1 TTLPLHVFEPRYRE
15 MIGRCLEHD
24 ESFGIALILDGDEVG
39 GHAIPR
45 RSGTETAIIACQ
57 RNAHGEYDIVV
68 EGLRRF
74 TIRSLDRGRAYLRAD
89 VDWMDEPLGRDVE
102 LLADAV
108 ARLLAGFVEILET
121 GGHAIVDDTWRE
133 MDPRTLSFR
142 VAAALPGAVDVRQ
155 ELLETPD
162 TASRLRREAELLMA
176 VHRVGAE
183 TGAAW
188 FGGLRMSAG
197 RSRQGVGAGARCY

>member
-1 TTLPLHVFEPRYRE
+1 MRLPLFPLHTVLFPETTLPLHVFEPRYRE

-24 ESFGIALILDGDEVG
+24 ETFGIALILDGDEVG

-45 RSGTETAIIACQ
+45 RIGTEAAIIACQ

-68 EGLRRF
+68 QGQRRF
-74 TIRSLDRGRAYLRAD
+74 AIRSLDRGRAYLRAD
-89 VDWMDEPLGRDVE
+89 VDWLDESPGKDVDILAEAVGRLFEGIVE
-102 LLADAV
+102 TLDMA
-108 ARLLAGFVEILET
+108 
-121 GGHAIVDDTWRE
+121 GHASVDETWKE

-142 VAAALPGAVDVRQ
+142 VAAALPGTVDIRQ

-176 VHRVGAE
+176 VHRVEAE
-183 TGAAW
+183 TGA
-188 FGGLRMSAG
+188 G
-197 RSRQGVGAGARCY
+197 

>member
-1 TTLPLHVFEPRYRE
+1 

-45 RSGTETAIIACQ
+45 RIGTEAAIIACQ

-68 EGLRRF
+68 EGQRRF
-74 TIRSLDRGRAYLRAD
+74 AIRSLDQSRAYLRAD
-89 VDWMDEPLGRDVE
+89 ADWMVEPLEMR
-102 LLADAV
+102 
-108 ARLLAGFVEILET
+108 
-121 GGHAIVDDTWRE
+121 GHAIVDDTWRE

-176 VHRVGAE
+176 VHRIGAE
-183 TGAAW
+183 A
-188 FGGLRMSAG
+188 
-197 RSRQGVGAGARCY
+197 GAG

>member
-1 TTLPLHVFEPRYRE
+1 VRLPLFPLHTVLFPETTLPLHVFEPRYRE

-45 RSGTETAIIACQ
+45 RVGTEASIIACQ
-57 RNAHGEYDIVV
+57 RSVHGEYDIVV
-68 EGLRRF
+68 EGQRRF
-74 TIRSLDRGRAYLRAD
+74 TIRSPGK
-89 VDWMDEPLGRDVE
+89 DVE

-108 ARLLAGFVEILET
+108 ARLVAGIVEILET

-176 VHRVGAE
+176 VHRIGAE
-183 TGAAW
+183 TGAA
-188 FGGLRMSAG
+188 
-197 RSRQGVGAGARCY
+197 

>member
-1 TTLPLHVFEPRYRE
+1 MRVPLFPLHTVLFPETTLPLHVFEPRYRE

-45 RSGTETAIIACQ
+45 RIGTEASIIACQ

-108 ARLLAGFVEILET
+108 ARLLAGFIEILER

-176 VHRVGAE
+176 VHRVGTE
-183 TGAAW
+183 TGAA
-188 FGGLRMSAG
+188 
-197 RSRQGVGAGARCY
+197 

>member
-1 TTLPLHVFEPRYRE
+1 VRLPLFPLHTVLFPETTLPLHVFEPRYRE

-24 ESFGIALILDGDEVG
+24 ETFGIALILDGDEVG

-45 RSGTETAIIACQ
+45 RIGTEAAIIACQ

-68 EGLRRF
+68 QGQRRF
-74 TIRSLDRGRAYLRAD
+74 AIRSLDRGRAYLRAD
-89 VDWMDEPLGRDVE
+89 VDWLDESPGKDVDILAEAVGRLFEGIVE
-102 LLADAV
+102 TLDMA
-108 ARLLAGFVEILET
+108 
-121 GGHAIVDDTWRE
+121 GHASVDETWKE

-142 VAAALPGAVDVRQ
+142 VAAALPGTVDIRQ

-176 VHRVGAE
+176 VHRVEAE
-183 TGAAW
+183 TGA
-188 FGGLRMSAG
+188 G
-197 RSRQGVGAGARCY
+197 

>member
-1 TTLPLHVFEPRYRE
+1 MRLPLFPLHTVLFPETTLPLHVFEPRYRE

-45 RSGTETAIIACQ
+45 RVGTEASIIACQ
-57 RNAHGEYDIVV
+57 RSVHGEYDIVV
-68 EGLRRF
+68 EGQRRF

-89 VDWMDEPLGRDVE
+89 VDWMDEPPGKDVE

-108 ARLLAGFVEILET
+108 ARLVAGIVEILET

-176 VHRVGAE
+176 VHRIGAE
-183 TGAAW
+183 TGAA
-188 FGGLRMSAG
+188 
-197 RSRQGVGAGARCY
+197 

>member
-1 TTLPLHVFEPRYRE
+1 

-39 GHAIPR
+39 GHVIPR
-45 RSGTETAIIACQ
+45 RVGTEASIIACQ
-57 RNAHGEYDIVV
+57 RSVQGEYDIVV
-68 EGLRRF
+68 EGQRRF

-89 VDWMDEPLGRDVE
+89 VDWMDEPPGKDVE

-108 ARLLAGFVEILET
+108 ARLVARIVEILET

-176 VHRVGAE
+176 VHRIGAE
-183 TGAAW
+183 TGAA
-188 FGGLRMSAG
+188 
-197 RSRQGVGAGARCY
+197 

>member
-1 TTLPLHVFEPRYRE
+1 LFPETTLPLHVFEPRYRE

-45 RSGTETAIIACQ
+45 RIGTEASIIACQ
-57 RNAHGEYDIVV
+57 RNGHGEYDIVV
-68 EGLRRF
+68 EGQRRF

-89 VDWMDEPLGRDVE
+89 VDWMEEPLGKDVE

-108 ARLLAGFVEILET
+108 VRLVAGFVEILET
-121 GGHAIVDDTWRE
+121 GGHAIVDDTWRD

-176 VHRVGAE
+176 VHRIGTE
-183 TGAAW
+183 TGAA
-188 FGGLRMSAG
+188 
-197 RSRQGVGAGARCY
+197 

>member
-1 TTLPLHVFEPRYRE
+1 MV
-15 MIGRCLEHD
+15 GCDKKHD
-24 ESFGIALILDGDEVG
+24 EAVGIGLTPDDDEVG

-45 RSGTETAIIACQ
+45 RIGTEASIIACQ

-108 ARLLAGFVEILET
+108 ARLLAGFVEILES
-121 GGHAIVDDTWRE
+121 GGNAIAYHTWRE
-133 MDPRTLSFR
+133 TDPRTLSF
-142 VAAALPGAVDVRQ
+142 
-155 ELLETPD
+155 
-162 TASRLRREAELLMA
+162 
-176 VHRVGAE
+176 
-183 TGAAW
+183 
-188 FGGLRMSAG
+188 
-197 RSRQGVGAGARCY
+197 

>member
-1 TTLPLHVFEPRYRE
+1 MRLPLFPLHTVLFPETTLPLHVFEPRYRE

-39 GHAIPR
+39 GHVIPR
-45 RSGTETAIIACQ
+45 RVGTEASIIACQ
-57 RNAHGEYDIVV
+57 RSVQGEYDIVV
-68 EGLRRF
+68 EGQRRF

-89 VDWMDEPLGRDVE
+89 VDWMDEPPGKDVE

-108 ARLLAGFVEILET
+108 ARLVAGIVEILET

-176 VHRVGAE
+176 VHRIGAE
-183 TGAAW
+183 TGAA
-188 FGGLRMSAG
+188 
-197 RSRQGVGAGARCY
+197 

>member
-1 TTLPLHVFEPRYRE
+1 LPLHVFEPRYRE

-24 ESFGIALILDGDEVG
+24 ETFGIALILDGDEVG

-45 RSGTETAIIACQ
+45 RIGTEAAIIACQ

-68 EGLRRF
+68 QGQRRF
-74 TIRSLDRGRAYLRAD
+74 AIRSLDRGRAYLRAD
-89 VDWMDEPLGRDVE
+89 VDWLDESPGKDVDILAEAVGRLFEGIVE
-102 LLADAV
+102 TLDMA
-108 ARLLAGFVEILET
+108 
-121 GGHAIVDDTWRE
+121 GHASVDETWKE

-142 VAAALPGAVDVRQ
+142 VAAALPGAVDIRQ

-176 VHRVGAE
+176 VHRVEAE
-183 TGAAW
+183 TGA
-188 FGGLRMSAG
+188 G
-197 RSRQGVGAGARCY
+197 

>member
-1 TTLPLHVFEPRYRE
+1 MTVGGLNFNCPRCNNPLFFTFK
-15 MIGRCLEHD
+15 LAD
-24 ESFGIALILDGDEVG
+24 EGG

-45 RSGTETAIIACQ
+45 RIGTEASIIACQ

-108 ARLLAGFVEILET
+108 ARLLAGFVEILER
-121 GGHAIVDDTWRE
+121 GGHGIVDDTWRE

-183 TGAAW
+183 TGAA
-188 FGGLRMSAG
+188 
-197 RSRQGVGAGARCY
+197 

>member
-1 TTLPLHVFEPRYRE
+1 VRLPLFPLHTVLFPETTLPLHVFEPRYRE

-39 GHAIPR
+39 GHVIPR
-45 RSGTETAIIACQ
+45 RVGTEASIIACQ
-57 RNAHGEYDIVV
+57 RSVQGEYDIVV
-68 EGLRRF
+68 EGQRRF

-89 VDWMDEPLGRDVE
+89 VDWMDEPPGKDVE
-102 LLADAV
+102 PLADAV
-108 ARLLAGFVEILET
+108 ARLVAGIVEILET

-176 VHRVGAE
+176 VHRIGAE
-183 TGAAW
+183 TGAA
-188 FGGLRMSAG
+188 
-197 RSRQGVGAGARCY
+197 

>member
-1 TTLPLHVFEPRYRE
+1 VRLPLFPLHTVLFPETTLPLHVFEPRYRE

-24 ESFGIALILDGDEVG
+24 ETFGIALILDGDEVG

-45 RSGTETAIIACQ
+45 RIGTEAAIIACQ

-68 EGLRRF
+68 QGQRRF
-74 TIRSLDRGRAYLRAD
+74 AIRSLDRGRAYPRAD
-89 VDWMDEPLGRDVE
+89 VDWLDESPGKDVDILAEAVGRLFEGIVE
-102 LLADAV
+102 TLDMA
-108 ARLLAGFVEILET
+108 
-121 GGHAIVDDTWRE
+121 GHASVDETWKE

-142 VAAALPGAVDVRQ
+142 VAAALPGTVDIRQ

-176 VHRVGAE
+176 VHRVEAE
-183 TGAAW
+183 TGA
-188 FGGLRMSAG
+188 G
-197 RSRQGVGAGARCY
+197 

>member
-1 TTLPLHVFEPRYRE
+1 V
-15 MIGRCLEHD
+15 
-24 ESFGIALILDGDEVG
+24 
-39 GHAIPR
+39 IPR
-45 RSGTETAIIACQ
+45 RVGTEASIIACQ
-57 RNAHGEYDIVV
+57 RSVQGEYDIVV
-68 EGLRRF
+68 EGQRRF

-89 VDWMDEPLGRDVE
+89 VDWMDEPPGKDVE

-108 ARLLAGFVEILET
+108 ARLVARIVEILET

-176 VHRVGAE
+176 VHRIGAE
-183 TGAAW
+183 TGAA
-188 FGGLRMSAG
+188 
-197 RSRQGVGAGARCY
+197 

>member
-1 TTLPLHVFEPRYRE
+1 MRLPLFPLHTVLFPETTLPLHVFEPRYRE

-24 ESFGIALILDGDEVG
+24 ETFGIALILDGDEVG

-45 RSGTETAIIACQ
+45 RIGTEAAIIACQ

-68 EGLRRF
+68 QGQRRF
-74 TIRSLDRGRAYLRAD
+74 AIRSLDRGRAYLRAD
-89 VDWMDEPLGRDVE
+89 VDWLDESPGKDVDI
-102 LLADAV
+102 LAEAV
-108 ARLLAGFVEILET
+108 ARLFEGIVETLDMA
-121 GGHAIVDDTWRE
+121 GHASADETWKE

-142 VAAALPGAVDVRQ
+142 VAAALPGAVDIRQ

-176 VHRVGAE
+176 VHRVEAE
-183 TGAAW
+183 TGA
-188 FGGLRMSAG
+188 G
-197 RSRQGVGAGARCY
+197 

>member
-1 TTLPLHVFEPRYRE
+1 MRLPLFPLHTVLFPETTLPLHVFEPRYRE

-24 ESFGIALILDGDEVG
+24 ETFGIALILDGDEVG

-45 RSGTETAIIACQ
+45 RIGTEAAIIACQ

-68 EGLRRF
+68 QGQRRF
-74 TIRSLDRGRAYLRAD
+74 AIRSLDRGRAYLRAD
-89 VDWMDEPLGRDVE
+89 VDWLDESPGKDVDILAEAVGRLFEGIVE
-102 LLADAV
+102 TLDMA
-108 ARLLAGFVEILET
+108 
-121 GGHAIVDDTWRE
+121 GHASVDETWKE

-142 VAAALPGAVDVRQ
+142 VAAALPGAVDIRQ

-176 VHRVGAE
+176 VHRVEAE
-183 TGAAW
+183 TGA
-188 FGGLRMSAG
+188 G
-197 RSRQGVGAGARCY
+197 